1 MGTNSQAID
10 FSSVLAAAVHDM
22 KGSLDLLIRSIECL
36 NTVIDE
42 KNKEAVQFLAIAHY
56 ESARLN
62 TGLVQLLS
70 LYRAETEN
78 LPITIDECF
87 IDDLLEDISLIHEN
101 YLNLM
106 NLELEIV
113 QEQELS
119 CYLDNGLIVLLLSDI
134 LINAIKYG
142 KSKLRL
148 SAYAE
153 EHWVVIKVEDD
164 GPGYPESMLE
174 TNELSMQDVN
184 IREGRTGLGI
194 FFAKVIAH
202 AHSNNERKG
211 TIMLSNGGELGG
223 SVFTLKLPL

>member
-78 LPITIDECF
+78 LPITVDECF